1 MSVVVQSA
9 VGARRADQDPRP
21 TRARPRRWTPSPAAL
36 RTLGTWALVIALWE
50 LVARTLL
57 AGRHLIGVPSGIVV
71 KLVEN
76 AEVYGRGLGYTTVE
90 ALFGYVLGNA
100 AAVALALLVV
110 LLPGAERTVLR
121 LALVVYCLPL
131 VALGPLLRLV
141 YGFGDGPQ
149 ITLAAL
155 AVFYLTLVPLLV
167 GLRAVPQSW
176 LDLTASY
183 GRGRWTTLVTVR
195 ARAALPYLM
204 AGLQAS
210 VPAAF
215 LGALVGEFTGAERG
229 LGVLSILAMRSLD
242 TDGLWALMLLSA
254 VVSLLGY
261 GIVSA
266 LARRLA
272 PDAPTVLLTP
282 PGYDSPRPAWH
293 RWARGAR
300 DVALTGALV
309 LGAWVALF
317 EVLGLSSYFAKRPWD
332 VWAWLVTSPAASAHR
347 DEILAAAGQT
357 AAVAIPGSVA
367 GLAMGVLLATAFSLS
382 TRVRRALTPVA
393 VALRCVPIIA
403 IAPLLVSAL
412 GRGPFG
418 TAVVVAIMT
427 FFPTLVSCLY
437 GLGQLPGQVA
447 DVFATYATPSARVL
461 LLGRLPAMAP
471 AFFASA
477 RIAAPTALLAAT
489 VAEWL
494 ATGTGLGNL
503 MAVDAA
509 TSRYTSLWS
518 TVVVVT
524 VIALVAY
531 ALVEQIERRVLA
543 VLAPEQ
549 TRW

>member
-1 MSVVVQSA
+1 MVLQSEPVARAASSGSADRRPPRTRLGSILRVA
-9 VGARRADQDPRP
+9 VG
-21 TRARPRRWTPSPAAL
+21 TV
-36 RTLGTWALVIALWE
+36 LVVGLWE
-50 LVARTLL
+50 LLGRTLL
-57 AGRHLIGVPSGIVV
+57 AGRHLIGTPSGIVG

-76 AEVYGRGLGYTTVE
+76 ADVYGRGLGYTTRE
-90 ALFGYVLGNA
+90 ALIGYLLGNL
-100 AAVALALLVV
+100 AAVALALVVV
-110 LLPGAERTVLR
+110 LLPGLERMVLR

-141 YGFGDGPQ
+141 FGFGDGPQ
-149 ITLAAL
+149 ITLAAI
-155 AVFYLTLVPLLV
+155 AVYYLTLVPLLV
-167 GLRAVPQSW
+167 GLRAVPRTW

-229 LGVLSILAMRSLD
+229 LGVLSILALRSLD
-242 TDGLWALMLLSA
+242 TDGLWALMLLSS
-254 VVSLLGY
+254 VVSLIGY
-261 GIVSA
+261 LIVSWI
-266 LARRLA
+266 ARRLT
-272 PDAPTVLLTP
+272 PEQPVVLLTP
-282 PGYDSPRPAWH
+282 PGSDPRKPLWRRMLEGFGGVVVTSA
-293 RWARGAR
+293 
-300 DVALTGALV
+300 VV
-309 LGAWVALF
+309 IGAWIGLF
-317 EVLGLSSYFAKRPWD
+317 GLLGLNPYFAKRPWD
-332 VWAWLVTSPAASAHR
+332 VWEWLISAPDAAAHR
-347 DEILAAAGQT
+347 DEIFSAARET
-357 AAVAIPGSVA
+357 AAVAIPGYFA
-367 GLAMGVLLATAFSLS
+367 GLLMGLALAMAFSLS
-382 TRVRRALTPVA
+382 SRVRRTLTPVA

-412 GRGPFG
+412 GRGAFG

-437 GLGQLPGQVA
+437 GLEQLPGQVR
-447 DVFATYATPSARVL
+447 DVFASYATPASRVL
-461 LLGRLPAMAP
+461 VLGRVPAMAP

-494 ATGTGLGNL
+494 ATGTGLGNM

-524 VIALVAY
+524 LIALAAY
-531 ALVEQIERRVLA
+531 ALVEIVEKRVLA

-549 TRW
+549 SRW

>member
-1 MSVVVQSA
+1 MVVQTQPVA
-9 VGARRADQDPRP
+9 P
-21 TRARPRRWTPSPAAL
+21 PRRPVAAPQRPVRQPFGVL
-36 RTLGTWALVIALWE
+36 RVALGWAVFLCLWE
-50 LVARTLL
+50 LVGRTVL
-57 AGRHLIGVPSGIVV
+57 AGTHLIGVPSRILL

-76 AEVYGRGLGYTTVE
+76 AEVYGRGLWFTTRE
-90 ALFGYVLGNA
+90 ALLGYLLGNA
-100 AAVALALLVV
+100 AAILLVLVVV
-110 LLPGAERTVLR
+110 LLPQLERLVLR

-131 VALGPLLRLV
+131 VALGPMLRLV

-167 GLRAVPQSW
+167 GLRAMPQSW
-176 LDLTASY
+176 LDLTATY

-242 TDGLWALMLLSA
+242 TDGLWALMLLSTAVSLAGYLAVSHGARRISPDQPSVLLASPGSASTGSAWRRWLRAVGGTIVAAA
-254 VVSLLGY
+254 VV
-261 GIVSA
+261 VA
-266 LARRLA
+266 
-272 PDAPTVLLTP
+272 
-282 PGYDSPRPAWH
+282 AWI
-293 RWARGAR
+293 A
-300 DVALTGALV
+300 VF
-309 LGAWVALF
+309 ALF
-317 EVLGLSSYFAKRPWD
+317 GLDPYFAKRPWD
-332 VWAWLVTSPAASAHR
+332 VWQWLVSSAEASSHR
-347 DEILAAAGQT
+347 RDLLVASGQT
-357 AAVAIPGSVA
+357 LAVAIPGYFVGLLLGVA
-367 GLAMGVLLATAFSLS
+367 LAAAFSLS
-382 TRVRRALTPVA
+382 ARARRTLTPVA

-403 IAPLLVSAL
+403 IAPLLVAAL
-412 GRGPFG
+412 GRGGFG

-437 GLGQLPGQVA
+437 GLQQLPGQVA
-447 DVFATYATPSARVL
+447 DVLSTYATPSPRVL

-494 ATGTGLGNL
+494 ATGTGLGNM

-509 TSRYTSLWS
+509 TSRYTSLWA
-518 TVVVVT
+518 TVVVVSL
-524 VIALVAY
+524 IALAGH
-531 ALVEQIERRVLA
+531 ALVEGVERRVLA
-543 VLAPEQ
+543 VVAPEQ
-549 TRW
+549 MRR

>member
-1 MSVVVQSA
+1 MVGWVVV
-9 VGARRADQDPRP
+9 
-21 TRARPRRWTPSPAAL
+21 
-36 RTLGTWALVIALWE
+36 LGLWE
-50 LVARTLL
+50 LLGRTVL
-57 AGRHLIGVPSGIVV
+57 AGTHLIGVPSQIVL
-71 KLVEN
+71 KLIDN
-76 AEVYGRGLGYTTVE
+76 AEVYGRGLWFTTREAFLGY
-90 ALFGYVLGNA
+90 ALGNGA
-100 AAVALALLVV
+100 AMLLVLLAV
-110 LLPGAERTVLR
+110 LLPQLERLVLR

-149 ITLAAL
+149 VTLAAL

-167 GLRAVPQSW
+167 GLRAMPQSW

-242 TDGLWALMLLSA
+242 TDGLWALMLLST
-254 VVSLLGY
+254 VVSLAGY
-261 GIVSA
+261 LLVSH
-266 LARRLA
+266 LARRLT
-272 PDAPTVLLTP
+272 PDQPSVLLTP
-282 PGYDSPRPAWH
+282 PAPGPTGTPWQRTLRTMGGVLLAGIVVLAAWV
-293 RWARGAR
+293 G
-300 DVALTGALV
+300 VFALTGLDP
-309 LGAWVALF
+309 
-317 EVLGLSSYFAKRPWD
+317 YFAKRPWD
-332 VWAWLVTSPAASAHR
+332 VWQWLVSSADASAHR
-347 DEILAAAGQT
+347 QELLTAAGQT
-357 AAVAIPGSVA
+357 LAVAIPGYFA
-367 GLAMGVLLATAFSLS
+367 GLLMGVLLAATFSLS
-382 TRVRRALTPVA
+382 APVRRTLTPVA

-412 GRGPFG
+412 GRGAFG

-437 GLGQLPGQVA
+437 GLQQLPGQVA
-447 DVFATYATPSARVL
+447 DVFATYATSSSRVL
-461 LLGRLPAMAP
+461 VMGRLPAMAP

-518 TVVVVT
+518 TVVVVSL
-524 VIALVAY
+524 IALVGH
-531 ALVEQIERRVLA
+531 ALVEAVERRVLA

-549 TRW
+549 MRR

>member
-1 MSVVVQSA
+1 MA
-9 VGARRADQDPRP
+9 VSSKATGLPAD
-21 TRARPRRWTPSPAAL
+21 WTPAVSGPGPARIPRAL
-36 RTLGTWALVIALWE
+36 RTVLWWGLAVAVWE
-50 LVARTLL
+50 LAGRTVL
-57 AGRHLIGVPSGIVV
+57 AGRHLVGVPSGIVA
-71 KLVEN
+71 KLVAN
-76 AEVYGRGLGYTTVE
+76 AEVYGRALWFTASE
-90 ALFGYVLGNA
+90 AVPGFLLGNL

-110 LLPGAERTVLR
+110 LLPGLERMVLR
-121 LALVVYCLPL
+121 VALVVYCLPL

-141 YGFGDGPQ
+141 YGFGEGPQ
-149 ITLAAL
+149 VTLAAL

-167 GLRAVPQSW
+167 GLRAVPRSW
-176 LDLTASY
+176 LDLTATY

-229 LGVLSILAMRSLD
+229 VGVLSILALRSLD
-242 TDGLWALMLLSA
+242 TDGLWALMLLSTA
-254 VVSLLGY
+254 ASLAGYWVVSAIGH
-261 GIVSA
+261 
-266 LARRLA
+266 RLA
-272 PDAPTVLLTP
+272 PDQPTVLLSP
-282 PGYDSPRPAWH
+282 PGSDPGRPAWA
-293 RWARGAR
+293 RWLRGLGGVVLA
-300 DVALTGALV
+300 AAFV
-309 LGAWVALF
+309 LGAWIGLFAL
-317 EVLGLSSYFAKRPWD
+317 LGLDAYFAKRPAE
-332 VWAWLVTSPAASAHR
+332 VWAWLVSSPAAGEHR
-347 DEILAAAGQT
+347 STLVTAVAETASVAMPGYFAGLLLGVGLAA
-357 AAVAIPGSVA
+357 
-367 GLAMGVLLATAFSLS
+367 AFSLS
-382 TRVRRALTPVA
+382 PGMRRALTPVA
-393 VALRCVPIIA
+393 VALRCVPVIA
-403 IAPLLVSAL
+403 IAPLLVAAL
-412 GRGPFG
+412 GRGTFG

-447 DVFATYATPSARVL
+447 DVFATYATPATRVL

-494 ATGTGLGNL
+494 ATGVGLGNL

-524 VIALVAY
+524 LIALAAY
-531 ALVEQIERRVLA
+531 AAVEFVERRVLA

-549 TRW
+549 LRW

>member
-1 MSVVVQSA
+1 MVLQSEPVATGATSDPVTDRRPSPRLRSIARA
-9 VGARRADQDPRP
+9 VGA
-21 TRARPRRWTPSPAAL
+21 
-36 RTLGTWALVIALWE
+36 GALVVGLWE
-50 LVARTLL
+50 LLGRTLL
-57 AGRHLIGVPSGIVV
+57 AGRHLIGTPSGVV
-71 KLVEN
+71 AKLVEN
-76 AEVYGRGLGYTTVE
+76 ADVYGRGLGYTTRE
-90 ALFGYVLGNA
+90 AAIGYLLGNL
-100 AAVALALLVV
+100 AAVALALVVV
-110 LLPGAERTVLR
+110 LLPGLERMVLR

-141 YGFGDGPQ
+141 FGFGDGPQ

-155 AVFYLTLVPLLV
+155 AVYYLTLVPLLV
-167 GLRAVPQSW
+167 GLRAVPRTW

-229 LGVLSILAMRSLD
+229 LGVLSILALRSLD
-242 TDGLWALMLLSA
+242 TDGLWALMLLSSL
-254 VVSLLGY
+254 VSLIGY
-261 GIVSA
+261 LIVSWI
-266 LARRLA
+266 ARRLT
-272 PDAPTVLLTP
+272 PEQPVVLLTP
-282 PGYDSPRPAWH
+282 PGSDPRKPVWRRAVEGIGGVVVT
-293 RWARGAR
+293 AAT
-300 DVALTGALV
+300 VI
-309 LGAWVALF
+309 GAWIALF
-317 EVLGLSSYFAKRPWD
+317 EILGLNPYFAKRPWD
-332 VWAWLVTSPAASAHR
+332 VWEWLVSAPEAATHR
-347 DEILAAAGQT
+347 EEILTAARQT
-357 AAVAIPGSVA
+357 AEVAIPGYFA
-367 GLAMGVLLATAFSLS
+367 GLLMGLALAMAFSLS
-382 TRVRRALTPVA
+382 NRVRRTLTPVA

-412 GRGPFG
+412 GRGAFG

-437 GLGQLPGQVA
+437 GLEQLPGQVR
-447 DVFATYATPSARVL
+447 DVFASYATPASRVL

-494 ATGTGLGNL
+494 ATGTGLGNM
-503 MAVDAA
+503 MAVGAA

-524 VIALVAY
+524 LIALAAY
-531 ALVEQIERRVLA
+531 ALVEVVEKRVLA

-549 TRW
+549 SRW

>member
-1 MSVVVQSA
+1 MVLQKLPDTLPGNRAVVGRSSS
-9 VGARRADQDPRP
+9 ARRSAMV
-21 TRARPRRWTPSPAAL
+21 L
-36 RTLGTWALVIALWE
+36 RTALGWAVVIGLWE
-50 LVARTLL
+50 LLGRTLL
-57 AGRHLIGVPSGIVV
+57 AGRHLIGVPSGIVAKV
-71 KLVEN
+71 VEN
-76 AEVYGRGLGYTTVE
+76 AELYGRGLWFTTRE
-90 ALFGYVLGNA
+90 ALFGYLLGNA
-100 AAVALALLVV
+100 AALLLALLVV
-110 LLPGAERTVLR
+110 LLPGLERMVLR

-155 AVFYLTLVPLLV
+155 AVYYLTLVPLLV
-167 GLRAVPQSW
+167 GLRAVPRSW
-176 LDLTASY
+176 LELTASY

-229 LGVLSILAMRSLD
+229 IGVLSILALRTLD

-254 VVSLLGY
+254 AVSLLGY
-261 GIVSA
+261 AIVSVI
-266 LARRLA
+266 ARRLT
-272 PDAPTVLLTP
+272 PEQPTVLLTP
-282 PGYDSPRPAWH
+282 PGSDPRLPLWRRLLQGVGGGIAT
-293 RWARGAR
+293 A
-300 DVALTGALV
+300 VVV
-309 LGAWVALF
+309 LGAWIGLF
-317 EVLGLSSYFAKRPWD
+317 ELFGLNPYFAKRPWD
-332 VWAWLVTSPAASAHR
+332 VWEWMVSSPSAAQHRGEMLEAVT
-347 DEILAAAGQT
+347 QT
-357 AAVAIPGSVA
+357 ASVAIPGYFA
-367 GLAMGVLLATAFSLS
+367 GLLMGVLLAAVFALS
-382 TRVRRALTPVA
+382 SGVRRALTPVA

-403 IAPLLVSAL
+403 VAPLLVGAL
-412 GRGPFG
+412 GRGSFG

-437 GLGQLPGQVA
+437 GLRQLPGQVA
-447 DVFATYATPSARVL
+447 DVFATYATSSTRVL

-477 RIAAPTALLAAT
+477 RIAAPTAVLAAT

-494 ATGTGLGNL
+494 ATGTGLGNM

-524 VIALVAY
+524 LIALAAY
-531 ALVEQIERRVLA
+531 ALVELVERWVLA

-549 TRW
+549 SRW

>member
-1 MSVVVQSA
+1 MVLHS
-9 VGARRADQDPRP
+9 DTDRP
-21 TRARPRRWTPSPAAL
+21 TSSVGTDGAGSPRSISLLRSAAGWL
-36 RTLGTWALVIALWE
+36 IVVALWE
-50 LVARTLL
+50 LAGRAL
-57 AGRHLIGVPSGIVV
+57 AGKHLIGTPSGIVGKIV
-71 KLVEN
+71 DN
-76 AEVYGRGLGYTTVE
+76 AEVYGRGLWFTTRE
-90 ALFGYVLGNA
+90 ALIGYLAGNLA
-100 AAVALALLVV
+100 ALLLALLVV
-110 LLPGAERTVLR
+110 LLPGLERLVLR

-141 YGFGDGPQ
+141 FGFGDGPQ

-155 AVFYLTLVPLLV
+155 AVYYLTLVPLLV
-167 GLRAVPQSW
+167 GLRAVPRSW

-229 LGVLSILAMRSLD
+229 LGVLSILALRSLD

-254 VVSLLGY
+254 AVSLIGY
-261 GIVSA
+261 AIVSA
-266 LARRLA
+266 LARRLS
-272 PDAPTVLLTP
+272 PDQPDVLLTP
-282 PGYDSPRPAWH
+282 PGSDPRRPAWE
-293 RWARGAR
+293 RWLRGIGG
-300 DVALTGALV
+300 VVLTAAV
-309 LGAWVALF
+309 
-317 EVLGLSSYFAKRPWD
+317 VLGLWIGLLEVFGVNPYFAKRPWD
-332 VWAWLVTSPAASAHR
+332 VWEWLVSSPAAGEHR
-347 DEILAAAGQT
+347 SEIYGAALET
-357 AAVAIPGSVA
+357 AAVAVPGYFA
-367 GLAMGVLLATAFSLS
+367 GLLLGVALAAAFSLS
-382 TRVRRALTPVA
+382 NRVRRALTPVA

-403 IAPLLVSAL
+403 LAPLLVAAL
-412 GRGPFG
+412 GRGAFG

-437 GLGQLPGQVA
+437 GLGQLPGQVS
-447 DVFATYATPSARVL
+447 DVFATYATSSPRVL

-503 MAVDAA
+503 MTVDAA

-524 VIALVAY
+524 LMALAAY
-531 ALVEQIERRVLA
+531 AVVELVEKRVLA

-549 TRW
+549 SRW

>member
-1 MSVVVQSA
+1 MVLQSDPVERAAGSERPGRRPSRLRPGSVV
-9 VGARRADQDPRP
+9 RALLA
-21 TRARPRRWTPSPAAL
+21 T
-36 RTLGTWALVIALWE
+36 ALVIGAWE
-50 LVARTLL
+50 LLGRTLL
-57 AGRHLIGVPSGIVV
+57 AGRHLIGTPSGIVS

-76 AEVYGRGLGYTTVE
+76 ADVYGRGLGYTTRE
-90 ALFGYVLGNA
+90 ALIGYLLGNL
-100 AAVALALLVV
+100 AAVTLALVVV
-110 LLPGAERTVLR
+110 LLPGLERMVLR

-141 YGFGDGPQ
+141 FGFGDGPQ

-155 AVFYLTLVPLLV
+155 AVYYLTLVPLLV
-167 GLRAVPQSW
+167 GLRAVPSTW

-229 LGVLSILAMRSLD
+229 LGVLSILALRSLD
-242 TDGLWALMLLSA
+242 TDGLWALMLLSS
-254 VVSLLGY
+254 VVSLIGY
-261 GIVSA
+261 LIVSWI
-266 LARRLA
+266 ARRLT
-272 PDAPTVLLTP
+272 PEQPVVLLTP
-282 PGYDSPRPAWH
+282 PGSDPRKPLGRRILEGVGGVVVTA
-293 RWARGAR
+293 
-300 DVALTGALV
+300 VV
-309 LGAWVALF
+309 VIGAWIALF
-317 EVLGLSSYFAKRPWD
+317 DVLGLNPYFAKRPWD
-332 VWAWLVTSPAASAHR
+332 VWEWLVSASGAAAHR
-347 DEILAAAGQT
+347 SEILT
-357 AAVAIPGSVA
+357 AARETAVVAIPGYFA
-367 GLAMGVLLATAFSLS
+367 GLLMGLALAMAFSLS
-382 TRVRRALTPVA
+382 TRVRRTLTPVA

-412 GRGPFG
+412 GRGAFG

-437 GLGQLPGQVA
+437 GLEQLPGQVR
-447 DVFATYATPSARVL
+447 DVFSSYATPARRVL

-494 ATGTGLGNL
+494 ATGTGLGNM

-524 VIALVAY
+524 LIALAAY
-531 ALVEQIERRVLA
+531 ALVEVVEKRVLA

-549 TRW
+549 SRW

>member
-1 MSVVVQSA
+1 MALPSPPA
-9 VGARRADQDPRP
+9 V
-21 TRARPRRWTPSPAAL
+21 RPRSPATAAAPTPSRPARTRSAAAL
-36 RTLGTWALVIALWE
+36 RAILGWVLVIGLWE
-50 LVARTLL
+50 LVGRTVL

-76 AEVYGRGLGYTTVE
+76 AEVYGRGLGYTTRE
-90 ALFGYVLGNA
+90 ALLGYLLGNG

-110 LLPGAERTVLR
+110 LLPGLERMVLR

-149 ITLAAL
+149 VTLAAL
-155 AVFYLTLVPLLV
+155 AVYYITLVPLLV
-167 GLRAVPQSW
+167 GLRAVPRSW

-229 LGVLSILAMRSLD
+229 LGVLSILALRSLD
-242 TDGLWALMLLSA
+242 TDGLWALMLLSTA
-254 VVSLLGY
+254 VSLLGY
-261 GIVSA
+261 SLVSA
-266 LARRLA
+266 LARRLT
-272 PDAPTVLLTP
+272 PEQPTVLLTP
-282 PGYDSPRPAWH
+282 PGSDPRRAAWR
-293 RWARGAR
+293 RWVDGIGGVVGTA
-300 DVALTGALV
+300 ALV
-309 LGAWVALF
+309 LGAWIGLF
-317 EVLGLSSYFAKRPWD
+317 WLLGLNPYFAKRPWD
-332 VWAWLVTSPAASAHR
+332 VWAWLVSSADAPEHR
-347 DEILAAAGQT
+347 GELLAAVGQT
-357 AAVAIPGSVA
+357 VAVAIPGYFA
-367 GLAMGVLLATAFSLS
+367 GLLMGVLLATVFSLS
-382 TRVRRALTPVA
+382 TRVRQALTPVA

-403 IAPLLVSAL
+403 IAPLLVAAL

-447 DVFATYATPSARVL
+447 DVFATYATPSTRVL

-494 ATGTGLGNL
+494 ATGTGLGNM

-524 VIALVAY
+524 LIALVAY
-531 ALVEQIERRVLA
+531 AFVEVVEKRVLA

>member
-1 MSVVVQSA
+1 MALQS
-9 VGARRADQDPRP
+9 PP
-21 TRARPRRWTPSPAAL
+21 TVRHASAGTDPSPARRTPAVL
-36 RTLGTWALVIALWE
+36 RTILGWVLVIGVWE
-50 LVARTLL
+50 LVARTVL
-57 AGRHLIGVPSGIVV
+57 AGRHLVGTPSGIVV

-76 AEVYGRGLGYTTVE
+76 AEVYARGLLFTTREAAVGY
-90 ALFGYVLGNA
+90 LIGNL
-100 AAVALALLVV
+100 AAVALALGVV
-110 LLPGAERTVLR
+110 LLPGLERMVLR

-155 AVFYLTLVPLLV
+155 AVYYLTLVPLLV
-167 GLRAVPQSW
+167 GLRAVPRSW
-176 LDLTASY
+176 LELTATY
-183 GRGRWTTLVTVR
+183 GRGRWTTLVVVR

-229 LGVLSILAMRSLD
+229 LGVLSILALRSLD
-242 TDGLWALMLLSA
+242 TDGLWALMLLSTA
-254 VVSLLGY
+254 VSLLGY
-261 GIVSA
+261 QLVSA
-266 LARRLA
+266 AARRLT
-272 PDAPTVLLTP
+272 PDQPTVLLTP
-282 PGYDSPRPAWH
+282 PGADPRRPLWQ
-293 RWARGAR
+293 RWAQGIGGV
-300 DVALTGALV
+300 VATTALV
-309 LGAWVALF
+309 LGIWIGLF
-317 EVLGLSSYFAKRPWD
+317 AAVGLNPYFAKRPWD
-332 VWAWLVTSPAASAHR
+332 VWAWLVSSPDAGEHR
-347 DEILAAAGQT
+347 AEMLAAVGQT
-357 AAVAIPGSVA
+357 LAVAVPGYFA
-367 GLAMGVLLATAFSLS
+367 GLAMGVLLAAVFSLS
-382 TRVRRALTPVA
+382 TRVRQALTPVA

-403 IAPLLVSAL
+403 IAPLLVAAL
-412 GRGPFG
+412 GRGPVG

-447 DVFATYATPSARVL
+447 DVFATYATPSSRVL

-494 ATGTGLGNL
+494 ATGTGLGNM

-524 VIALVAY
+524 LIALVAY
-531 ALVEQIERRVLA
+531 ALVELVEKRVLA

-549 TRW
+549 SRW

>member
-1 MSVVVQSA
+1 MVVQGEATQVVADRSA
-9 VGARRADQDPRP
+9 GGRRPIATGLRS
-21 TRARPRRWTPSPAAL
+21 ALPAI
-36 RTLGTWALVIALWE
+36 LGWGLVIVLWE
-50 LVARTLL
+50 LVGQTVL

-76 AEVYGRGLGYTTVE
+76 AEVYLRALWFTLGE
-90 ALFGYVLGNA
+90 AVPGYLLGNL
-100 AAVALALLVV
+100 AAVALALVVV
-110 LLPGAERTVLR
+110 LIPGLEQLVLR
-121 LALVVYCLPL
+121 FALIVYCLPL

-141 YGFGDGPQ
+141 YGFGEGPQ

-155 AVFYLTLVPLLV
+155 AVFYLTLVPLIV
-167 GLRAVPQSW
+167 GLRAVPRSW
-176 LDLTASY
+176 LDLTATY

-229 LGVLSILAMRSLD
+229 IGVLSILALRSLD
-242 TDGLWALMLLSA
+242 TDGLWALMLLSTA
-254 VVSLLGY
+254 ASLAGY
-261 GIVSA
+261 GIVS
-266 LARRLA
+266 LIARRVA
-272 PDAPTVLLTP
+272 PDQPTVLLTP
-282 PGYDSPRPAWH
+282 PGSDPRRPAWQ
-293 RWARGAR
+293 RWLRGAVGVLVT
-300 DVALTGALV
+300 VALV
-309 LGAWVALF
+309 VVAWVGLFAL
-317 EVLGLSSYFAKRPWD
+317 LGLDPYFAKRPWD
-332 VWAWLVTSPAASAHR
+332 VWTWLVSSPDAAENRST
-347 DEILAAAGQT
+347 LAAAAAET
-357 AAVAIPGSVA
+357 AAVAIPGYFA
-367 GLAMGVLLATAFSLS
+367 GLLLGVVLASVFSLS
-382 TRVRRALTPVA
+382 PRVRRALTPVA
-393 VALRCVPIIA
+393 VALRCVPVIA
-403 IAPLLVSAL
+403 IAPLLVAAL
-412 GRGPFG
+412 GRGPTG

-447 DVFATYATPSARVL
+447 DVFATYATPSTRVL

-524 VIALVAY
+524 LIALLGY
-531 ALVEQIERRVLA
+531 ALVELVERRVLA

-549 TRW
+549 SRW

>member
-1 MSVVVQSA
+1 MVLQSEPTLRPKNPA
-9 VGARRADQDPRP
+9 APDPRP
-21 TRARPRRWTPSPAAL
+21 TPARPAAAV
-36 RTLGTWALVIALWE
+36 RAILGWALVIGLWE
-50 LVARTLL
+50 LVGRTVL
-57 AGRHLIGVPSGIVV
+57 AGRHLIGVPSGIVL

-76 AEVYGRGLGYTTVE
+76 AEVYGRGLGYTSRE
-90 ALFGYVLGNA
+90 ALLGYLLGNLA
-100 AAVALALLVV
+100 AAALALLVV
-110 LLPGAERTVLR
+110 LLPGLERMVLR

-155 AVFYLTLVPLLV
+155 AVYYLTLVPLLV
-167 GLRAVPQSW
+167 GLRAVPRSW

-183 GRGRWTTLVTVR
+183 GRGRWTTLVVVR

-229 LGVLSILAMRSLD
+229 IGVLSILALRSLD

-254 VVSLLGY
+254 AVSLLGY
-261 GIVSA
+261 AMVSEV
-266 LARRLA
+266 ARRLT
-272 PDAPTVLLTP
+272 PEQPTVLLTP
-282 PGYDSPRPAWH
+282 PGSDPRRPAW
-293 RWARGAR
+293 RRRVNG
-300 DVALTGALV
+300 VAGVVLTAALV
-309 LGAWVALF
+309 AGAWIGLF
-317 EVLGLSSYFAKRPWD
+317 AALGLNPYFAKRPWD
-332 VWAWLVTSPAASAHR
+332 VWAWLVSSSAAAEHR
-347 DEILAAAGQT
+347 AELLAAVGQT
-357 AAVAIPGSVA
+357 AAVAIPGYFA
-367 GLAMGVLLATAFSLS
+367 GLLMGVVLATMFSLS
-382 TRVRRALTPVA
+382 TRVRQALTPVA
-393 VALRCVPIIA
+393 VTLRCVPIIA
-403 IAPLLVSAL
+403 IAPLLVAAL

-418 TAVVVAIMT
+418 TAVVVALMT

-447 DVFATYATPSARVL
+447 DVFATYATPSSRVL

-494 ATGTGLGNL
+494 ATGTGLGNM

-524 VIALVAY
+524 LIALVAY
-531 ALVEQIERRVLA
+531 ALVEYVEGRVLA

-549 TRW
+549 RRW

>member
-1 MSVVVQSA
+1 MVLQGQPVTRPVS
-9 VGARRADQDPRP
+9 RAAADPRAAR
-21 TRARPRRWTPSPAAL
+21 TRTVEGLRVAA
-36 RTLGTWALVIALWE
+36 GWVLVIGAWE
-50 LVARTLL
+50 LLGRTALS
-57 AGRHLIGVPSGIVV
+57 GRHLIGTPSGIVAS
-71 KLVEN
+71 LVEN
-76 AEVYGRGLGYTTVE
+76 AEVYGRGLWFTTREAALGYL
-90 ALFGYVLGNA
+90 AGNL
-100 AAVALALLVV
+100 AAVALAVLVV
-110 LLPGAERTVLR
+110 LLPALERTVLR

-155 AVFYLTLVPLLV
+155 AVYYLTLVPLLV
-167 GLRAVPQSW
+167 GMRAVPRSW

-183 GRGRWTTLVTVR
+183 GRGRWTTLVTIR

-229 LGVLSILAMRSLD
+229 IGVLSIHALRSLD

-254 VVSLLGY
+254 AVSMAGYAIVSL
-261 GIVSA
+261 I
-266 LARRLA
+266 ARHLTTER
-272 PDAPTVLLTP
+272 PSVLLTP
-282 PGYDSPRPAWH
+282 PGAEHPRPVWQ
-293 RWARGAR
+293 RWLRNAVG
-300 DVALTGALV
+300 VLLTAALV
-309 LGAWVALF
+309 LVLWVGMFWMLD
-317 EVLGLSSYFAKRPWD
+317 LDPYFAKRPWD
-332 VWAWLVTSPAASAHR
+332 VWDWLVTAPSAAEHR
-347 DEILAAAGQT
+347 IELLTATGQT
-357 AAVAIPGSVA
+357 AAVAVPGYFA
-367 GLAMGVLLATAFSLS
+367 GLILGVVLAAAFSLS
-382 TRVRRALTPVA
+382 ARVRQALTPVA

-403 IAPLLVSAL
+403 IAPLLVAAL
-412 GRGPFG
+412 GRGSFG

-437 GLGQLPGQVA
+437 GLRQLPGQVA
-447 DVFATYATPSARVL
+447 DVFAAYATPRARVL
-461 LLGRLPAMAP
+461 VLGRLPAMAP

-518 TVVVVT
+518 TVVIVT
-524 VIALVAY
+524 LLALVGY
-531 ALVEQIERRVLA
+531 ALVEFVERRVLA

-549 TRW
+549 SRW

>member
-1 MSVVVQSA
+1 MVLQSEPALRPVGEAATDARPARTAPARTLRTVLGWVVV
-9 VGARRADQDPRP
+9 VG
-21 TRARPRRWTPSPAAL
+21 
-36 RTLGTWALVIALWE
+36 LWE
-50 LVARTLL
+50 LVARTVLG
-57 AGRHLIGVPSGIVV
+57 GRHLVGAPSGIVQ
-71 KLVEN
+71 KIVEN
-76 AEVYGRGLGYTTVE
+76 AEVYGRGLWFTTREAALGY
-90 ALFGYVLGNA
+90 LLGNL
-100 AAVALALLVV
+100 AAVVLALVVV
-110 LLPGAERTVLR
+110 LLPGLERLVLR

-155 AVFYLTLVPLLV
+155 AVYFLTLVPLLV
-167 GLRAVPQSW
+167 GLRAVPRSW
-176 LDLTASY
+176 LELTASY
-183 GRGRWTTLVTVR
+183 GRGRWTTFVVVR

-229 LGVLSILAMRSLD
+229 LGVLSILALRSLD

-254 VVSLLGY
+254 VVSLVGY
-261 GIVSA
+261 LAVSA
-266 LARRLA
+266 VARRLTPEQPA
-272 PDAPTVLLTP
+272 VLLTP
-282 PGYDSPRPAWH
+282 PGSDPRRPTWR
-293 RWARGAR
+293 RWLDGAGG
-300 DVALTGALV
+300 VAVVAVVV
-309 LGAWVALF
+309 LAAWV
-317 EVLGLSSYFAKRPWD
+317 GLLELVGLDEYFAKRPWH
-332 VWAWLVTSPAASAHR
+332 VWEWLVTSPAAPDNRAK
-347 DEILAAAGQT
+347 LLTAAAET
-357 AAVAIPGSVA
+357 AAVAVPGYVA
-367 GLAMGVLLATAFSLS
+367 GLLVGVVLATAFSLS
-382 TRVRRALTPVA
+382 TRVRQTLTPVA
-393 VALRCVPIIA
+393 VALRCVPVIA
-403 IAPLLVSAL
+403 IAPLLVGAL

-437 GLGQLPGQVA
+437 GLAQLPGQVA
-447 DVFATYATPSARVL
+447 DVFATYATPAGRVL

-494 ATGTGLGNL
+494 ATGTGLGNM

-509 TSRYTSLWS
+509 TSRYTALWS

-524 VIALVAY
+524 LIALVAY
-531 ALVEQIERRVLA
+531 ALVEWVEKRVLA
-543 VLAPEQ
+543 VVAPEQ